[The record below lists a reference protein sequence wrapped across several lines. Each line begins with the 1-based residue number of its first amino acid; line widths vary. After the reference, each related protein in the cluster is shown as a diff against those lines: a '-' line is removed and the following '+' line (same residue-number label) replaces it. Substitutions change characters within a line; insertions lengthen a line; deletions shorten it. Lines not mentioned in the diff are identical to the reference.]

1 MVWLVEK
8 KVFHYI
14 LDLGYEGAAIPIRVK
29 FEFEVREGAI
39 IPQSLKFTHLYNR
52 KAILNRYP
60 NVKSELLEQN
70 IHKMVK
76 LRIHEYLIQN
86 GYLNEESGNNE
97 IVQDPNNR

>member
-8 KVFHYI
+8 KIFHYI
-14 LDLGYEGAAIPIRVK
+14 LDLGYEGVAIPIRVK
-29 FEFEVREGAI
+29 FEFEVQEGAI
-39 IPQSLKFTHLYNR
+39 VPQSLSLEHLYNR

-60 NVKSELLEQN
+60 NVKAEHLEQD

-86 GYLNEESGNNE
+86 GYLNEESDTNE
-97 IVQDPNNR
+97 TV